1 VSRGPRKWGHELKN
15 RTKLFIGYALG
26 LPGTLTILGLVAV
39 IPLFVTDTYALHFMW
54 KVLFWAVAASAWN
67 IAGGYAGQFSLGHA
81 AFFGIGAYTSTILFT
96 TYNVSPWLGMLV
108 GAALAALM
116 SIVLAK
122 LTLRLKGPFFA
133 LATIAFA
140 EVLRIIVVN
149 LRNLTGGSQGISIE
163 FRPALENMM
172 FSGRA
177 PYLYAMLA
185 LLTLVVL
192 ATFVLQRS
200 WFGFSLAAMRE
211 DEEAAEALGVHTVA
225 MKIASTGMSA
235 FLIAV
240 AGTMYAQYI
249 LLIEPSTVMGLDFS
263 IQVAIIAI
271 IGGMATPIG
280 PVLGALLMVP
290 LSEYLRAEFGGVFQ
304 GLYLMVY
311 GWLLMIMVIFM
322 PLGLVSALRDP
333 TGAWRRILSI
343 FTGRKKRVR
352 GRKHA

>member
-1 VSRGPRKWGHELKN
+1 MNN
-15 RTKLFIGYALG
+15 RTASFMSFALG
-26 LPGTLTILGLVAV
+26 LPGTLTILALIALFPV
-39 IPLFVTDTYALHFMW
+39 FVTDTYALHFMW

-81 AFFGIGAYTSTILFT
+81 AFFGIGAYTSTLLFT
-96 TYNVSPWLGMLV
+96 VYGVSPWFGMLA
-108 GAALAALM
+108 GGALAALVA
-116 SIVLAK
+116 SVLAR

-140 EVLRIIVVN
+140 EVTRIMVIN
-149 LRNLTGGSQGISIE
+149 MRGLTGGSQGISIS
-163 FRPALENMM
+163 FQPSFENMM
-172 FSGRA
+172 FSGRT

-185 LLTLVVL
+185 MLTLTVL

-211 DEEAAEALGVHTVA
+211 DEDAAETLGVHTVA
-225 MKIASTGMSA
+225 MKIASTAISA

-240 AGTMYAQYI
+240 VGTMYAQYI
-249 LLIEPSTVMGLDFS
+249 LLIEPSTVLGIDFS
-263 IQVAIIAI
+263 IQVAVIAI

-290 LSEYLRAEFGGVFQ
+290 LSEYLRAEFGGAYQ

-311 GWLLMIMVIFM
+311 GFLLMIMVIFM
-322 PLGLVSALRDP
+322 PLGVVSAIRDP
-333 TGAWRRILSI
+333 KGAWRRIFTI
-343 FTGRKKRVR
+343 FGGRKKRM
-352 GRKHA
+352 GSAKHA